1 MGIKTALAGITLT
14 AGDITQAES
23 IGTDAKGEMLNAQL
37 KCQELTALLNFLITD
52 VLTPASDAG
61 NISTLNTQITALA

>member
-1 MGIKTALAGITLT
+1 MGVRANLAAITLT

-23 IGTDAKGEMLNAQL
+23 LGIDAKANLALAQL
-37 KCQELTALLNFLITD
+37 KCQEITTLLNFLVTD

-61 NISTLNTQITALA
+61 NITTINTQITSLS

>member
-1 MGIKTALAGITLT
+1 MGVRANLAAITLT

-23 IGTDAKGEMLNAQL
+23 LGIDAKALLTKAQL
-37 KCQELTALLNFLITD
+37 QMQEATQALNVLLTD

-61 NISTLNTQITALA
+61 NITTVNTAITAIS